1 MKQFIF
7 PFTAIVGQDQMKL
20 SLILN
25 AIDPKI
31 GGVLVKGERG
41 TAKSTAVRALADLL
55 PDQTVIEKCQYG
67 CSPDD
72 PVHACDE
79 CKELLAKQEF
89 LISRRKTPFINLPV
103 SSTEDRI
110 VGTLDFEK
118 ALSDG
123 KKHFEPGLLARVNRG
138 ILYVDEV
145 NLLEDHIVDTLLDA
159 AAMGINHIER
169 EGISFTH
176 PARFIMI
183 GTMNPEEGDLRP
195 QLLDRFAHS
204 VTICG
209 VPDPVERVQ
218 IIQRSVAF
226 EDDPEKFCTQFE
238 EKQRDLAGRISAA
251 QKILPDITYNNND
264 LYAIAE
270 LTSAFHVEGHRADIV
285 ILKTARALAAFENRL
300 YITETDIKRSAELTL
315 PHRIISGHGTDNNI
329 SSSEIGK
336 KAAEILADMPK
347 SSGGPDAS
355 PFEEDGSDKKKLT
368 NRISLT

>member
-7 PFTAIVGQDQMKL
+7 PFTAIVGQEQMKL

-41 TAKSTAVRALADLL
+41 TAKSTAARALADLL
-55 PDQTVIEKCQYG
+55 PKQAVISGCRFG
-67 CSPDD
+67 CSPED
-72 PVHACDE
+72 PVHACDD
-79 CKELLAKQEF
+79 CKELFDKQE
-89 LISRRKTPFINLPV
+89 LSISYRKTPFINLPV

-118 ALSDG
+118 ALTDG
-123 KKHFEPGLLARVNRG
+123 KKHFEPGLLAQVNRG

-159 AAMGINHIER
+159 AAMGVNHIER

-204 VTICG
+204 VTISG
-209 VPDPVERVQ
+209 VPDPEERVQ
-218 IIQRSVAF
+218 IIQRSIAF
-226 EDDPEKFCTQFE
+226 EDNPEGFCAQFAE
-238 EKQRDLAGRISAA
+238 AQHRLAERISEA
-251 QKILPDITYNNND
+251 QKNLQKVAYSGED
-264 LYAIAE
+264 LFEIAV
-270 LTSAFHVEGHRADIV
+270 LTSAFHTEGHRADIV
-285 ILKTARALAAFENRL
+285 ILKTARALAAFENRFF
-300 YITETDIKRSAELTL
+300 ITAEDIKRSAELTL
-315 PHRIISGHGTDNNI
+315 PHRIISGHGADNNV
-329 SSSEIGK
+329 SVNEIGK

-347 SSGGPDAS
+347 SSAKTIVSSFTDENA
-355 PFEEDGSDKKKLT
+355 DKKKLT
-368 NRISLT
+368 N

>member
-7 PFTAIVGQDQMKL
+7 PFTAIVGQEQMKL

-41 TAKSTAVRALADLL
+41 TAKSTAARALADLL
-55 PDQTVIEKCQYG
+55 PRQAVISGCRFG

-79 CKELLAKQEF
+79 CKELFSKEKLS
-89 LISRRKTPFINLPV
+89 ISYRKTPFINLPV

-118 ALSDG
+118 ALTDG
-123 KKHFEPGLLARVNRG
+123 RKHFEPGLLAQVNRG

-159 AAMGINHIER
+159 AAMGVNHIER

-204 VTICG
+204 VTISG
-209 VPDPVERVQ
+209 VPDPEERVQ
-218 IIQRSVAF
+218 IIQRSIAF
-226 EDDPEKFCTQFE
+226 EDAPEEFCAQYE
-238 EKQRDLAGRISAA
+238 EKQQNLAGRISEA
-251 QKILPDITYNNND
+251 QKKLPKVAYSEGD

-270 LTSAFHVEGHRADIV
+270 LTSAFHTEGHRADIV
-285 ILKTARALAAFENRL
+285 ILKTARALAAFENRFF
-300 YITETDIKRSAELTL
+300 ITAEDIKRSAELTL
-315 PHRIISGHGTDNNI
+315 PHRIISGHGTDNNV
-329 SSSEIGK
+329 SVDEIGK
-336 KAAEILADMPK
+336 KAAQILADMPK
-347 SSGGPDAS
+347 SSANTKDAS
-355 PFEEDGSDKKKLT
+355 FSDESTDKKKLT
-368 NRISLT
+368 N